1 MGLNGMGLSS
11 LVMARRI
18 MGYIE
23 KHSYKIDIPQSRQS
37 TAHHTPKEEKAL
49 TQGQDRSRK
58 KVEPTVQTESTR
70 EFSPPETNIY
80 CLKQSQPVVEQIIP
94 TGKTIKRQA

>member
-23 KHSYKIDIPQSRQS
+23 KQTIKIEIPESRQS
-37 TAHHTPKEEKAL
+37 TAHHTPKENQAFI
-49 TQGQDRSRK
+49 QGLDRSRK
-58 KVEPTVQTESTR
+58 KVEPPVQTESTR

-80 CLKQSQPVVEQIIP
+80 GLKQSQPGVEQIIP